1 MNDGCNYNGL
11 GPLLKIINF
20 WKFIYKNQKGFKK
33 VILYKINKYHLDI
46 IKLLF
51 KKYKMRVIKNKDIK
65 KIVIN
70 QTKFVHVILQI
81 NGFPKKT
88 PLGLPD
94 LNKYVYLRDLNPGKK
109 YIKLPIRNSPLTW
122 IGMYHMIQCYYDYF
136 FSFDLD
142 IYFLKRFHAIKDN
155 SEFQIDYGLNYF
167 NYSNF
172 LKTYSIFNFMYYFI
186 YYDYMLRE
194 LYLIES
200 KYGIFLKKSKFII
213 SKEIELKDRA
223 INFIYAMQNK
233 DSLYSIKLRSFI
245 AGYFDLIGRFNF
257 IFKKDNNIK
266 FGLSIS
272 IEFCA
277 YIPLHALPVISLSYL
292 MFEDYVEDLTHTLS
306 PGDFDEIDVDE
317 KFNKDYTRYM
327 EVVNYNKIDENKIY
341 KLKEYF
347 KKYNKW
353 SNKEW
358 NNFLLKYS
366 KPKIILDHFNYV
378 HEVWWLSESNF
389 QKDIFKNKYEIYDNL
404 KNKKKIYINNNKV
417 ESKKEKIENFE
428 EKKYFNKFFLK
439 NTNKIKENK
448 YVYKIEDKYKLLN
461 EIIPFFKKY
470 LLKFSTRFINFKYI
484 EFILKEYKKNNNLN
498 IVHFVNILEIIFSE
512 IGSKNSYS
520 FFELIDILIKNS
532 TET

>member
-1 MNDGCNYNGL
+1 MR
-11 GPLLKIINF
+11 LL
-20 WKFIYKNQKGFKK
+20 
-33 VILYKINKYHLDI
+33 
-46 IKLLF
+46 
-51 KKYKMRVIKNKDIK
+51 KNKDIK

-81 NGFPKKT
+81 NGFEKKT
-88 PLGLPD
+88 PLGKLD

-109 YIKLPIRNSPLTW
+109 SIKLPIRNSPLTW

-155 SEFQIDYGLNYF
+155 KEFRIDYGLNYF

-172 LKTYSIFNFMYYFI
+172 WKTYSIFNFIYYFI

-200 KYGIFLKKSKFII
+200 KFGIFLKKSKFII

-223 INFIYAMQNK
+223 FNYIYAMHNK
-233 DSLYSIKLRSFI
+233 NSVYSIKLRSFI
-245 AGYFDLIGRFNF
+245 AGYFDLISKFNF
-257 IFKKDNNIK
+257 IFKKNKNIK
-266 FGLSIS
+266 FGISID

-292 MFEDYVEDLTHTLS
+292 MFEDSVEDLTYTLS
-306 PGDFDEIDVDE
+306 PGDFDEIDVDK
-317 KFNKDYTRYM
+317 KFNDDYTKYM
-327 EVVNYNKIDENKIY
+327 EVVKYNQVDENKIY

-353 SNKEW
+353 SSKEW
-358 NNFLLKYS
+358 DNFLLKYS

-389 QKDIFKNKYEIYDNL
+389 NMDIFKMNKEEIY
-404 KNKKKIYINNNKV
+404 
-417 ESKKEKIENFE
+417 NF
-428 EKKYFNKFFLK
+428 
-439 NTNKIKENK
+439 KIKERKSYVNK
-448 YVYKIEDKYKLLN
+448 LENFQSLN
-461 EIIPFFKKY
+461 
-470 LLKFSTRFINFKYI
+470 S
-484 EFILKEYKKNNNLN
+484 
-498 IVHFVNILEIIFSE
+498 S
-512 IGSKNSYS
+512 S
-520 FFELIDILIKNS
+520 
-532 TET
+532 